1 MIPVVKSFV
10 WLLCIFGTLFQ
21 VGCAARPSAH
31 SFRIQQ
37 SAINHVNSDH
47 VGRILA
53 SRRCESPMGYVW
65 PDQTGVRPAVGYVPQ
80 EGDIVLMT
88 CQSPFFTS
96 AYSLG
101 RAGHPLHAGLIVRR
115 FDDSLAILEAGGLK
129 NKSVSILPV
138 EDRFH
143 EYLGDNINALI
154 WVRPI
159 KAPPHPDQSAMLTQ
173 FAESQNGKKFGL
185 FRLAV
190 YVLPVRPKMSASAD
204 QSSWYCSELSV
215 AALRHAG
222 MIADGS
228 DTTSVLPHEI
238 YHNRSVDLSERF
250 WPSLAWSPERQFPQ
264 HRPVLSPLRP
274 E

>member
-1 MIPVVKSFV
+1 MFGFCAYSE
-10 WLLCIFGTLFQ
+10 LC
-21 VGCAARPSAH
+21 
-31 SFRIQQ
+31 FR
-37 SAINHVNSDH
+37 SD
-47 VGRILA
+47 
-53 SRRCESPMGYVW
+53 
-65 PDQTGVRPAVGYVPQ
+65 VPQ
-80 EGDIVLMT
+80 GHQHIVFGFNNRR
-88 CQSPFFTS
+88 SITS
-96 AYSLG
+96 TQTM
-101 RAGHPLHAGLIVRR
+101 
-115 FDDSLAILEAGGLK
+115 
-129 NKSVSILPV
+129 SVVSWQADV
-138 EDRFH
+138 ANRQWATT
-143 EYLGDNINALI
+143 INALI
-154 WVRPI
+154 LVRPI